1 MPRDSRSGT
10 KEDNI
15 ESGNTYRIPD
25 NRHCRLA
32 LHDLA
37 SSAERK
43 VVKRD
48 CTFSTDW
55 DRKSAT
61 ILVNKHRRFLLTDR

>member
-1 MPRDSRSGT
+1 MPQDPRSGT
-10 KEDNI
+10 KEKDM

-25 NRHCRLA
+25 HRHCRLA

-55 DRKSAT
+55 DQKSAT
-61 ILVNKHRRFLLTDR
+61 NSVNKHGRFLLTD

>member
-1 MPRDSRSGT
+1 MPQDSRSDT
-10 KEDNI
+10 KEQDM
-15 ESGNTYRIPD
+15 ESGYTYRIPD

-43 VVKRD
+43 VMKRD

-61 ILVNKHRRFLLTDR
+61 IFANKHADSS

>member
-1 MPRDSRSGT
+1 MPQDSRSGT
-10 KEDNI
+10 KEKDV

-25 NRHCRLA
+25 NKHCPLA

-43 VVKRD
+43 VVKGD

-55 DRKSAT
+55 DRKSAASF
-61 ILVNKHRRFLLTDR
+61 NMKHGRFVLTDR

>member
-1 MPRDSRSGT
+1 MRQDSRSGT
-10 KEDNI
+10 KGKDM

-32 LHDLA
+32 LRDLA

-48 CTFSTDW
+48 CTFSTD
-55 DRKSAT
+55 
-61 ILVNKHRRFLLTDR
+61 